1 MRTMSRILFPLL
13 FISLP
18 ALADSAGVQEVQIDA
33 PLSGWSAA
41 GGDNAA
47 FSQSVNYP
55 ASTVNMASDQNI
67 SAQIRG
73 QIKNF
78 SPTGKKQPGR
88 LVVNGASMPQRFED
102 DGSFARPYIFPE
114 GSNSIEVVSPDGKS
128 RNRMQFYSTPGTGAI
143 RARLRLVLS
152 WDTDNTDLDMH
163 VVTPDGE
170 HAWYGNPALNNGG
183 ALDIDVT
190 TGYGPEIFA
199 MPAPVKGRY
208 LVYIN
213 YYGGRSETELTTAQL
228 TIISDEGSAN
238 EKQETFI
245 VPMRKAG
252 ELTLV
257 KSFNW

>member
-1 MRTMSRILFPLL
+1 MSPILFPLL
-13 FISLP
+13 LVSLST
-18 ALADSAGVQEVQIDA
+18 LADSTGVQEVQIDA
-33 PLSGWSAA
+33 PLSGWHAA
-41 GGDNAA
+41 EGDNAS

-78 SPTGKKQPGR
+78 TPSGKKVPGR
-88 LVVNGASMPQRFED
+88 LVVNGVSMPQRVET
-102 DGSFARPYIFPE
+102 DGSFARPYIFSE
-114 GSNSIEVVSPDGKS
+114 GSNSIEVVSPDGNS
-128 RNRMQFYSTPGTGAI
+128 RNRVQFYSTPGTGAI

-163 VVTPDGE
+163 VITPDGE
-170 HAWYGNPALNNGG
+170 HAWYGNQALNNGG

-199 MPAPVKGRY
+199 MPAPLKGRY
-208 LVYIN
+208 LVYVN
-213 YYGGRSETELTTAQL
+213 YFGGRSETELTTAQL
-228 TIISDEGSAN
+228 SIITDEGSAN

-245 VPMRKAG
+245 VPMREAG